1 MERLRLEDVK
11 IIFKNFRGEKGPYN
25 EAGVRS
31 FSVVVDDPKFAA
43 DLIDEGWA
51 LKPLKNEEGDIDAYH
66 LPVKV
71 NYVSRQPPRIYK
83 VSMSNKGQFPL
94 DERTVDMLDYLP
106 IDYADVILNP
116 YQWEVR
122 GESGVKAYCQTMY
135 VVIEENELDIKWANL
150 SADPHPSPRE
160 YPEEPPF

>member
-11 IIFKNFRGEKGPYN
+11 VIFKNFRGEKGPYN

-31 FSVVVDDPKFAA
+31 FSVVIEDLKFAA
-43 DLIDEGWA
+43 DLMDEGWA
-51 LKPLKNEEGDIDAYH
+51 LKPLKNEEGDVDAYH

-71 NYVSRQPPRIYK
+71 NYDSRQPPRIYK
-83 VSMSNKGQFPL
+83 VSMTRQGQLPL
-94 DERTVDMLDYLP
+94 DEKTVDMLDYLP

-135 VVIEENELDIKWANL
+135 VVIEENELDVKWANM
-150 SADPHPSPRE
+150 PSMAQPPSRE